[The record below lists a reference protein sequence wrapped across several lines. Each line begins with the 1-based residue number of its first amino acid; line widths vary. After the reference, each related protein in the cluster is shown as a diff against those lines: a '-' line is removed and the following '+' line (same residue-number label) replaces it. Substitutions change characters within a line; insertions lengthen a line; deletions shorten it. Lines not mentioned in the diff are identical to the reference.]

1 VKYCGAKC
9 QKSHWP
15 EHRKICRSPLSKD
28 KWRPEWDR
36 ENRAPAWASG
46 QAATNMH
53 NPYGAEK
60 YLWGNVPALDV
71 LKLAEN
77 EGAEYAED
85 ISLLFAGELSNEMLW
100 R

>member
-1 VKYCGAKC
+1 
-9 QKSHWP
+9 
-15 EHRKICRSPLSKD
+15 
-28 KWRPEWDR
+28 
-36 ENRAPAWASG
+36 
-46 QAATNMH
+46 MH

-100 R
+100 RRRDIGES